1 MTETGN
7 ENVAEITEE
16 PFEAAEPDYRSP
28 MKDDL
33 VLDLDGYEGP
43 IDVLLALA
51 RTHKVDITKISIL
64 GLAEQYLA
72 FIRQA
77 QALRLEIAAD
87 YLVMAAWL
95 AYLKSRLLLPSTGE
109 EDEPTGA
116 ELAARLAFQLQRL
129 EAMRK
134 ASEALMK
141 RSQLGLEFFARGE
154 TDPQIVDTTT
164 VTSATLYDLLTA
176 YASIQERQ
184 GASTLHIPPA
194 RLYSM
199 EDALERLGAL
209 IGITADWTTLARFL
223 PDELGDELMMRSA
236 LASTFAASLELTR
249 QGKLQLNQSQTF
261 APIYVRAR
269 QDAPDDGQI

>member
-1 MTETGN
+1 MSDTPPDSPQR
-7 ENVAEITEE
+7 ADQE
-16 PFEAAEPDYRSP
+16 PFEAAQPDYQAAIEDS
-28 MKDDL
+28 L
-33 VLDLDGYEGP
+33 VLNLDGFEGP
-43 IDVLLALA
+43 IDVLLTLA

-72 FIRQA
+72 FIQRA
-77 QALRLEIAAD
+77 HALRLEIAAD

-95 AYLKSRLLLPSTGE
+95 AYLKSRLMLPSTDD

-134 ASEALMK
+134 AAGEVME
-141 RSQLGLEFFARGE
+141 RPQLGQDFYARGE
-154 TDPQIVDTTT
+154 PDPLIVDTTT
-164 VTSATLYDLLTA
+164 EFSATLYDLLTM
-176 YASIQERQ
+176 YAGIRERQ
-184 GASTLHIPPA
+184 GASTLQISPA

-199 EDALERLGAL
+199 DDALERLGKLLGHAP
-209 IGITADWTTLARFL
+209 DWTTLSRFL
-223 PDELGDELMMRSA
+223 PEGIGDDLMMRSA
-236 LASTFAASLELTR
+236 IASTFAASLELAR

-269 QDAPDDGQI
+269 QEDTADG

>member
-1 MTETGN
+1 MSNTPPDSPQR
-7 ENVAEITEE
+7 ADQE
-16 PFEAAEPDYRSP
+16 PFEAAQPDYQAAIEDS
-28 MKDDL
+28 L
-33 VLDLDGYEGP
+33 VLNLDGFEGP
-43 IDVLLALA
+43 IDVLLTLA

-72 FIRQA
+72 FIQRA
-77 QALRLEIAAD
+77 HALRLEIAAD

-95 AYLKSRLLLPSTGE
+95 AYLKSRLLLPSTND

-134 ASEALMK
+134 AAGEVMERL
-141 RSQLGLEFFARGE
+141 QLGQDFYARGE
-154 TDPQIVDTTT
+154 PDPLIVDTTT
-164 VTSATLYDLLTA
+164 EFRATLYDLLTM
-176 YASIQERQ
+176 YAGIRERQ
-184 GASTLHIPPA
+184 GASTLQISPA

-199 EDALERLGAL
+199 DDALERLGKLLGHAP
-209 IGITADWTTLARFL
+209 DWTTLSRFL
-223 PDELGDELMMRSA
+223 PEGIGDDLMMRSA
-236 LASTFAASLELTR
+236 IASTFAASLELAR

-269 QDAPDDGQI
+269 QEDTADG

>member
-1 MTETGN
+1 MSDTPPDSPQR
-7 ENVAEITEE
+7 ADQE
-16 PFEAAEPDYRSP
+16 PFEAAQPDYQAAIEDS
-28 MKDDL
+28 L
-33 VLDLDGYEGP
+33 VLNLDGFEGP
-43 IDVLLALA
+43 IDVLLTLA

-72 FIRQA
+72 FIQRA
-77 QALRLEIAAD
+77 HALRLEIAAD

-95 AYLKSRLLLPSTGE
+95 AYLKSRLLLPSTDD

-134 ASEALMK
+134 AAGEVME
-141 RSQLGLEFFARGE
+141 RPQLGQDFYARGE
-154 TDPQIVDTTT
+154 PDPLIVDTTT
-164 VTSATLYDLLTA
+164 EFSATLYDLLTM
-176 YASIQERQ
+176 YAGIRERQ
-184 GASTLHIPPA
+184 GASTLQISPA

-199 EDALERLGAL
+199 DDALERLGKLLGHAP
-209 IGITADWTTLARFL
+209 DWTTLSQFL
-223 PDELGDELMMRSA
+223 PEGIGDDLMMRSA
-236 LASTFAASLELTR
+236 IASTFAASLELAR

-269 QDAPDDGQI
+269 QEDTADG

>member
-1 MTETGN
+1 MSDTPPDSPQR
-7 ENVAEITEE
+7 ADQE
-16 PFEAAEPDYRSP
+16 PFEAAQPDYQAAIEDS
-28 MKDDL
+28 L
-33 VLDLDGYEGP
+33 VLNLDGFEGP
-43 IDVLLALA
+43 IDVLLTLA

-72 FIRQA
+72 FIQRA
-77 QALRLEIAAD
+77 HALRLEIAAD

-95 AYLKSRLLLPSTGE
+95 AYLKSRLLLPSTDD

-134 ASEALMK
+134 AAGEVME
-141 RSQLGLEFFARGE
+141 RPQLGQDFYARGE
-154 TDPQIVDTTT
+154 PDPMIVDTTT
-164 VTSATLYDLLTA
+164 EFSATLYDLLTM
-176 YASIQERQ
+176 YAGIRERQ
-184 GASTLHIPPA
+184 GASTLQISPA

-199 EDALERLGAL
+199 DDALERLGKLLGHAP
-209 IGITADWTTLARFL
+209 DWTTLSRFL
-223 PDELGDELMMRSA
+223 PEGIGDDLMMRSA
-236 LASTFAASLELTR
+236 IASTFAASLELAR

-269 QDAPDDGQI
+269 QEDTADG

>member
-1 MTETGN
+1 MSDTPPDSPQR
-7 ENVAEITEE
+7 ADQE
-16 PFEAAEPDYRSP
+16 PFEAAQPDYQAAIEDS
-28 MKDDL
+28 L
-33 VLDLDGYEGP
+33 VLNLDGFEGP
-43 IDVLLALA
+43 IDVLLTLA

-72 FIRQA
+72 FIQRA
-77 QALRLEIAAD
+77 HALRLEIAAD

-95 AYLKSRLLLPSTGE
+95 AYLKSRLLLPSTDD

-134 ASEALMK
+134 AAGEVME
-141 RSQLGLEFFARGE
+141 RPQLGQDFYARGE
-154 TDPQIVDTTT
+154 PDPMIVDTTT
-164 VTSATLYDLLTA
+164 DFSATLYDLLTM
-176 YASIQERQ
+176 YAGIRERQ
-184 GASTLHIPPA
+184 GASTLQISPA

-199 EDALERLGAL
+199 DDALERLGKLLGHAP
-209 IGITADWTTLARFL
+209 DWTTLSRFL
-223 PDELGDELMMRSA
+223 PEGIGDDLMMRSA
-236 LASTFAASLELTR
+236 IASTFAASLELAR

-269 QDAPDDGQI
+269 QEDTADG